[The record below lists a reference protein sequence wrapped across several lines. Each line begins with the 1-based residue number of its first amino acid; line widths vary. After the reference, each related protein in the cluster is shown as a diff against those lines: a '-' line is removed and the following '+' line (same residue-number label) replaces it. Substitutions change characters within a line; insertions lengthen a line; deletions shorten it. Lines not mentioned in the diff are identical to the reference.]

1 MKKSAIV
8 VSVTAALL
16 AAELG
21 AVAWYTLRTPAARGG
36 AAFAVEAPA
45 AIDVELLPTPPPILL
60 NGCFKPLIRGPGKVV
75 APCAQA
81 PAPVADPVAA
91 PAPSYAVLPP
101 VALPMPAAPYV
112 PPVYVAQPPAPVAM
126 PAPTPYVPRELAH
139 TGGGFF
145 DRAPPCY
152 RTERSGCPD

>member
-8 VSVTAALL
+8 PVTAALL
-16 AAELG
+16 TVELG
-21 AVAWYTLRTPAARGG
+21 IAAWYTLRAPATHDG
-36 AAFAVEAPA
+36 AVFAVEAPPT
-45 AIDVELLPTPPPILL
+45 IDVELLPTPPPLILT
-60 NGCFKPLIRGPGKVV
+60 GCFKSLIHSSVKAV

-101 VALPMPAAPYV
+101 VALPMPAPYE
-112 PPVYVAQPPAPVAM
+112 PPAYVAQPPAPVAI
-126 PAPTPYVPRELAH
+126 PVPEPYVPRELPH

-145 DRAPPCY
+145 DRPVPCY